1 MNESMIYLD
10 YNATAPL
17 HKNVIKKI
25 QNLKFEEF
33 GNPSS
38 VHKIGRNSKKIVEEV
53 RRNILSTLKAK
64 NYDLIFTSGAT
75 ESNNLAIKGF
85 IKKNNIKTI
94 FSLQTEHS
102 SVIDVVKN
110 LDIEKKFFN
119 INPNGTVNLKEIEEL
134 LSKQTNPFLVSIM
147 FANNESGII
156 NPIYEI
162 SKIVRKYKGIMHC
175 DGVQSLGKIEIDLDS
190 LDVDLFAISSHK
202 IGGPTGIGA
211 LLINTRNNISPEII
225 GGGQEKNLRSGTENF
240 LGIVGFGEA
249 INEVNNLTKICN
261 SEIKINRDLLETNL
275 KKLSNEIK
283 IFGEDTDRLA
293 NTCYFAYPSMTSEN
307 QVIALDQHG
316 ICVSSGAACSSGKVE
331 PSHVLKAMQVDEK
344 YIHSAIRV
352 SLGWD
357 STKEQI
363 ETFIN
368 VWKSDCFKN
377 GALNVR

>member
-1 MNESMIYLD
+1 MIYLD

-25 QNLKFEEF
+25 QSLKFEDF

-38 VHKIGRNSKKIVEEV
+38 VHKTGRNSKKIVEEV
-53 RRNILSTLKAK
+53 RRNILSILNAK

-75 ESNNLAIKGF
+75 ESNNLAIKGI

-94 FSLQTEHS
+94 YSLETEHA
-102 SVIDVVKN
+102 SVVDVLKS
-110 LDIEKKFFN
+110 LDIQKRFFK
-119 INPNGTVNLKEIEEL
+119 INANDTVNLNEIEEL
-134 LSKQTNPFLVSIM
+134 LSKETGQFLVSIM

-156 NPIYEI
+156 HSIKDI
-162 SKIVRKYKGIMHC
+162 SKIVKKYNGIIHC
-175 DGVQSLGKIEIDLDS
+175 DGVQSLGKIDIDLND
-190 LDVDLFAISSHK
+190 LDLDLFSISSHK

-211 LLINTRNNISPEII
+211 LLISSRNNISPEIV

-240 LGIVGFGEA
+240 LGILGFGEV
-249 INEVNNLTKICN
+249 INEVHNLSKICN
-261 SEIKINRDLLETNL
+261 SEVKNNRDFLEANL

-283 IFGEDTDRLA
+283 IFGEDTKRLG

-307 QVIALDQHG
+307 QVIALDQKG
-316 ICVSSGAACSSGKVE
+316 IFVSSGAACSSGKVE
-331 PSHVLKAMQVDEK
+331 PSHVLKAMKVDDK

-357 STKEQI
+357 STKDQI
-363 ETFIN
+363 ETFFN
-368 VWKSDCFKN
+368 VWKTDCFKN

>member
-1 MNESMIYLD
+1 MIYLD
-10 YNATAPL
+10 YNATLPF

-25 QNLKFEEF
+25 QNFKFEEF

-53 RRNILSTLKAK
+53 RRNILSILKAK
-64 NYDLIFTSGAT
+64 NFDLIFTSGAT

-94 FSLQTEHS
+94 FSLQTEHA

-119 INPNGTVNLKEIEEL
+119 INSNGNVNLKEIEEL
-134 LSKQTNPFLVSIM
+134 LSKQTSSFLVSIM

-156 NPIYEI
+156 HPINEI
-162 SKIVRKYKGIMHC
+162 AKIVRKYKGIIHC
-175 DGVQSLGKIEIDLDS
+175 DGVQGLGKIEIDLDG
-190 LDVDLFAISSHK
+190 LDVDLFSISSHK
-202 IGGPTGIGA
+202 IGGPTGVGA
-211 LLINTRNNISPEII
+211 LLINTRNNISPEIT

-249 INEVNNLTKICN
+249 INEVNNLAKICN
-261 SEIKINRDLLETNL
+261 SEIKNNRDLLEANL

-283 IFGEDTDRLA
+283 IFGEDTNRLA

-307 QVIALDQHG
+307 QVIALDQKG

-363 ETFIN
+363 ETFFNI
-368 VWKSDCFKN
+368 WKSDCFKN

>member
-1 MNESMIYLD
+1 MIYLD

-53 RRNILSTLKAK
+53 RRSILSTLKAK

-94 FSLQTEHS
+94 FSLHTEHA

-119 INPNGTVNLKEIEEL
+119 INSNGNVNLKEVEEL

-156 NPIYEI
+156 HPINEI
-162 SKIVRKYKGIMHC
+162 AKIVKKYKGIIHC
-175 DGVQSLGKIEIDLDS
+175 DGVQGLGKIEIDLDS
-190 LDVDLFAISSHK
+190 LDVDLFSISSHK

-211 LLINTRNNISPEII
+211 LLINTRNNISPEIT

-240 LGIVGFGEA
+240 LGIVGFGEV
-249 INEVNNLTKICN
+249 INEVNNLAKICN
-261 SEIKINRDLLETNL
+261 SEIKNNRDLLEANL

-283 IFGEDTDRLA
+283 IFGEDTNRLA

-307 QVIALDQHG
+307 QVIALDQKG

-363 ETFIN
+363 ETFFNI
-368 VWKSDCFKN
+368 WKSDCFKN

>member
-1 MNESMIYLD
+1 MIYLD

-25 QNLKFEEF
+25 QSLMLEDF

-53 RRNILSTLKAK
+53 RRNILSILKAS
-64 NYDLIFTSGAT
+64 NYDLVFTSGAT

-94 FSLQTEHS
+94 YSLETEHA
-102 SVIDVVKN
+102 SVVDVVKS
-110 LDIEKKFFN
+110 LDIQKKFFK
-119 INPNGTVNLKEIEEL
+119 INTNGTVNLNEVDEL
-134 LSKQTNPFLVSIM
+134 LSKETGTFLLSIM

-156 NPIYEI
+156 HPIKEI
-162 SKIVRKYKGIMHC
+162 SKIVKKYKGIIHC
-175 DGVQSLGKIEIDLDS
+175 DGVQSLGKIEIDLDG
-190 LDVDLFAISSHK
+190 LDLDLFSISSHK

-211 LLINTRNNISPEII
+211 LLINSRNNISPEII

-240 LGIVGFGEA
+240 LGILGFGEV
-249 INEVNNLTKICN
+249 INEVQSLSKICN
-261 SEIKINRDLLETNL
+261 SQVKTNRDFLEANL

-283 IFGEDTDRLA
+283 IFGEDTNRLG

-307 QVIALDQHG
+307 QVIALDQKG
-316 ICVSSGAACSSGKVE
+316 IFVSSGAACSSGKVE
-331 PSHVLKAMQVDEK
+331 PSHVLKAMKVDDK

-357 STKEQI
+357 STKDQI
-363 ETFIN
+363 ETFLN
-368 VWKSDCFKN
+368 VWKTDCFKN

>member
-1 MNESMIYLD
+1 MIYLD

-25 QNLKFEEF
+25 QSLKFEEF

-38 VHKIGRNSKKIVEEV
+38 VHKVGRNSKKIVEEV
-53 RRNILSTLKAK
+53 RRNILSSLKAK

-94 FSLQTEHS
+94 YSLETEHA
-102 SVIDVVKN
+102 SVIDVVKS
-110 LDIEKKFFN
+110 LDIEKKFFKTN
-119 INPNGTVNLKEIEEL
+119 SNGTVNLKEIEDL
-134 LSKQTNPFLVSIM
+134 LSKQTTPFLVSIM

-156 NPIYEI
+156 NPITEI
-162 SKIVRKYKGIMHC
+162 SKIVKKYKGIIHC

-190 LDVDLFAISSHK
+190 LDVDLFSISSHK

-211 LLINTRNNISPEII
+211 LLINVRNNIFPEII

-240 LGIVGFGEA
+240 IGILGFGEA
-249 INEVNNLTKICN
+249 MNEVKNLTNICN
-261 SEIKINRDLLETNL
+261 SQIKNTRDLLESNL

-283 IFGEDTDRLA
+283 IFGKDTDRLG

-307 QVIALDQHG
+307 QVISLDQNG

-363 ETFIN
+363 ENFFN
-368 VWKSDCFKN
+368 VWKTNCFKN

>member
-1 MNESMIYLD
+1 MIYLD

-134 LSKQTNPFLVSIM
+134 LAKQTSSFLVSIM

-156 NPIYEI
+156 HPINEI
-162 SKIVRKYKGIMHC
+162 AKIVRKYKGIIHC
-175 DGVQSLGKIEIDLDS
+175 DGVQGLGKIEIDLDS
-190 LDVDLFAISSHK
+190 LDVDLFSISSHK
-202 IGGPTGIGA
+202 IGGPTGVGA
-211 LLINTRNNISPEII
+211 LLINTRNNISPEIT

-249 INEVNNLTKICN
+249 ISEVNNLAKICN
-261 SEIKINRDLLETNL
+261 SEIKNNRDLLEANL

-283 IFGEDTDRLA
+283 IFGEDTNRLA

-307 QVIALDQHG
+307 QVIALDQKG

-363 ETFIN
+363 ETFFNI
-368 VWKSDCFKN
+368 WKSDCFKN

>member
-1 MNESMIYLD
+1 MIYFD

-25 QNLKFEEF
+25 QSLKFEEF

-38 VHKIGRNSKKIVEEV
+38 VHKIGRNSKKVVQEV
-53 RRNILSTLKAK
+53 RRNILSILKAK

-94 FSLQTEHS
+94 YSLETEHA
-102 SVIDVVKN
+102 SVIDVVKS
-110 LDIEKKFFN
+110 LEIEKKFFKTN
-119 INPNGTVNLKEIEEL
+119 SNGTVNLKEIEEA
-134 LSKQTNPFLVSIM
+134 LSKQTTPFLVSIM

-156 NPIYEI
+156 HPINEI
-162 SKIVRKYKGIMHC
+162 AKIVKKYKGIIHC

-190 LDVDLFAISSHK
+190 LDVDLFSISSHK

-211 LLINTRNNISPEII
+211 LLINTRNNITPEII

-240 LGIVGFGEA
+240 LGILGFGEA
-249 INEVNNLTKICN
+249 MNEVKSLTLICN
-261 SEIKINRDLLETNL
+261 SEIKNNRDLLETNL

-283 IFGEDTDRLA
+283 IFGEDADRLG

-307 QVIALDQHG
+307 QVIALDQKG

-331 PSHVLKAMQVDEK
+331 PSHVLKAMKVDDK

-357 STKEQI
+357 STKEQV
-363 ETFIN
+363 ETFFN

>member
-1 MNESMIYLD
+1 MIYLD

-94 FSLQTEHS
+94 FSLQTEHA

-119 INPNGTVNLKEIEEL
+119 INSNGNVNLKEVEEL

-156 NPIYEI
+156 HPINEI
-162 SKIVRKYKGIMHC
+162 AKIVRKYKGIIHC
-175 DGVQSLGKIEIDLDS
+175 DGVQGLGKIEIDLDS
-190 LDVDLFAISSHK
+190 LDVDLFSISSHK
-202 IGGPTGIGA
+202 IGGPTGVGA
-211 LLINTRNNISPEII
+211 LLINTRNNISPEIT

-240 LGIVGFGEA
+240 LGIVGFGEV
-249 INEVNNLTKICN
+249 INEVNNLAKICN
-261 SEIKINRDLLETNL
+261 SEIKNNRDLLEANL

-283 IFGEDTDRLA
+283 IFGEDTNRLA

-307 QVIALDQHG
+307 QVIALDQKG

-331 PSHVLKAMQVDEK
+331 PSHVLKAMKVDEK

-363 ETFIN
+363 ETFFNI
-368 VWKSDCFKN
+368 WKSDCFKN

>member
-1 MNESMIYLD
+1 MIYLD

-53 RRNILSTLKAK
+53 RRNILSALKAK

-94 FSLQTEHS
+94 FSLQTEHA

-119 INPNGTVNLKEIEEL
+119 INSNGNVNLKEIEEL
-134 LSKQTNPFLVSIM
+134 LSKQVNPFLVSIM

-156 NPIYEI
+156 HPINEI
-162 SKIVRKYKGIMHC
+162 AKIVRKYKGIIHC
-175 DGVQSLGKIEIDLDS
+175 DGVQGLGKIEIDLDS
-190 LDVDLFAISSHK
+190 LDVDLFSISSHK

-211 LLINTRNNISPEII
+211 LLINTRNNISPEIT

-249 INEVNNLTKICN
+249 INEVNNLAKICN
-261 SEIKINRDLLETNL
+261 SEIKNNRDLLEANL

-283 IFGEDTDRLA
+283 IFGEDTNRLA

-307 QVIALDQHG
+307 QVIALDQKG

-363 ETFIN
+363 ETFFNI
-368 VWKSDCFKN
+368 WKSDCFKN

>member
-1 MNESMIYLD
+1 MIYLD

-25 QNLKFEEF
+25 QSLKFEDF

-38 VHKIGRNSKKIVEEV
+38 IHKTGRNSKKIVEEV
-53 RRNILSTLKAK
+53 RRNILSILNAK

-75 ESNNLAIKGF
+75 ESNNLAIKGI

-94 FSLQTEHS
+94 YSLETEHA
-102 SVIDVVKN
+102 SVVDVVKS
-110 LDIEKKFFN
+110 LDIQKKFFKVN
-119 INPNGTVNLKEIEEL
+119 ANGTVNLNEIEEL
-134 LSKQTNPFLVSIM
+134 LSKETGQFLVSIM
-147 FANNESGII
+147 FANNESGTIHSIKDISRIVKKYNGII
-156 NPIYEI
+156 
-162 SKIVRKYKGIMHC
+162 HC
-175 DGVQSLGKIEIDLDS
+175 DGVQSLGKIDIDLND
-190 LDVDLFAISSHK
+190 LDLDLFSISSHK

-211 LLINTRNNISPEII
+211 LLISSRNNISPEIV

-240 LGIVGFGEA
+240 LGILGFGEV
-249 INEVNNLTKICN
+249 INEVHNLSKICN
-261 SEIKINRDLLETNL
+261 LEVKNNRDFLEANL

-283 IFGEDTDRLA
+283 IFGEDTNRLG

-307 QVIALDQHG
+307 QVIALDQKG
-316 ICVSSGAACSSGKVE
+316 IFVSSGAACSSGKVE
-331 PSHVLKAMQVDEK
+331 PSHVLKAMKVDDK

-357 STKEQI
+357 STKDQI
-363 ETFIN
+363 ETFLN
-368 VWKSDCFKN
+368 VWKTDCFKN

>member
-1 MNESMIYLD
+1 MIYFD

-25 QNLKFEEF
+25 QSLKFEEF

-38 VHKIGRNSKKIVEEV
+38 VHKIGRNSKKVVEEV
-53 RRNILSTLKAK
+53 RRNILSILKAK

-94 FSLQTEHS
+94 YSLETEHA
-102 SVIDVVKN
+102 SVIDVVKS
-110 LDIEKKFFN
+110 LEIEKKFFKTN
-119 INPNGTVNLKEIEEL
+119 SNGTVNLKEIEEV
-134 LSKQTNPFLVSIM
+134 LSKQTTPFLVSIM

-156 NPIYEI
+156 HPINEI
-162 SKIVRKYKGIMHC
+162 AKIVKKYKGIIHC
-175 DGVQSLGKIEIDLDS
+175 DGVQSLGKIEIDLDR
-190 LDVDLFAISSHK
+190 LDVDLFSISSHK

-211 LLINTRNNISPEII
+211 LLINTRNNITPEII

-240 LGIVGFGEA
+240 LGILGFGEA
-249 INEVNNLTKICN
+249 MNEVKNLTKICN
-261 SEIKINRDLLETNL
+261 SEIKNNRDLLETNL

-283 IFGEDTDRLA
+283 IFGEDADRLA
-293 NTCYFAYPSMTSEN
+293 NTCYFAYPSMTSDN
-307 QVIALDQHG
+307 QVIALDQKG

-331 PSHVLKAMQVDEK
+331 PSHVLKAMKVDDK

-357 STKEQI
+357 STKEQV
-363 ETFIN
+363 ETFFN

>member
-1 MNESMIYLD
+1 MIYLD

-53 RRNILSTLKAK
+53 RRNILSILKAK

-94 FSLQTEHS
+94 FSLQTEHA

-119 INPNGTVNLKEIEEL
+119 INSNGNVNLKEIEEL
-134 LSKQTNPFLVSIM
+134 LLKQVNPFLVSIM

-156 NPIYEI
+156 HPINEI
-162 SKIVRKYKGIMHC
+162 AKIVRKYKGIIHC
-175 DGVQSLGKIEIDLDS
+175 DGVQGLGKIEIDLDS
-190 LDVDLFAISSHK
+190 LDVDLFSISSHK
-202 IGGPTGIGA
+202 IGGPTGVGA
-211 LLINTRNNISPEII
+211 LLINTRNNISPEIT

-249 INEVNNLTKICN
+249 INEVNNLAKICN
-261 SEIKINRDLLETNL
+261 SEIKNNRDLLEANL

-283 IFGEDTDRLA
+283 IFGEDTNRLA

-307 QVIALDQHG
+307 QVIALDQKG

-363 ETFIN
+363 ETFFNI
-368 VWKSDCFKN
+368 WKSDCFKN

>member
-1 MNESMIYLD
+1 MIYLD

-94 FSLQTEHS
+94 FSLQTEHA

-119 INPNGTVNLKEIEEL
+119 INSNGNVNLKEIEEL
-134 LSKQTNPFLVSIM
+134 LSKQTSPFLVSIM

-156 NPIYEI
+156 HAINEI
-162 SKIVRKYKGIMHC
+162 AKIVKKYKGIIHC
-175 DGVQSLGKIEIDLDS
+175 DGVQSLGKIEIDLNS
-190 LDVDLFAISSHK
+190 LDVDLFSISSHK

-211 LLINTRNNISPEII
+211 LLINTRNNISPEIT

-249 INEVNNLTKICN
+249 INEVNNLAKICN
-261 SEIKINRDLLETNL
+261 SEIKNNRDLLEANL

-283 IFGEDTDRLA
+283 IFGEDTNRLA

-307 QVIALDQHG
+307 QVIALDQKG

-331 PSHVLKAMQVDEK
+331 PSHVLKAMKVDDK

-363 ETFIN
+363 ETFFNI
-368 VWKSDCFKN
+368 WKSDCFKN

>member
-1 MNESMIYLD
+1 MIYLD

-25 QNLKFEEF
+25 QSLKFEDF

-38 VHKIGRNSKKIVEEV
+38 VHKTGRNSKKIVEEV
-53 RRNILSTLKAK
+53 RRNILSILNAK

-75 ESNNLAIKGF
+75 ESNNLAIKGT

-94 FSLQTEHS
+94 YSLESEHA
-102 SVIDVVKN
+102 SVFDVLKSID
-110 LDIEKKFFN
+110 IQKKFFK
-119 INPNGTVNLKEIEEL
+119 INTNGTVNLNEIEEL
-134 LSKQTNPFLVSIM
+134 LSKETVPFLVSIM

-156 NPIYEI
+156 HSIKEI
-162 SKIVRKYKGIMHC
+162 SKIVKKYTGIFHC
-175 DGVQSLGKIEIDLDS
+175 DGVQSLGKINIDLND
-190 LDVDLFAISSHK
+190 LDVDLFSISSHK

-211 LLINTRNNISPEII
+211 LLINSRNNISPEIV

-240 LGIVGFGEA
+240 LGILGFGEV
-249 INEVNNLTKICN
+249 INEVQNLSKICN
-261 SEIKINRDLLETNL
+261 SQVKTNRDFLEANL

-283 IFGEDTDRLA
+283 IFGEDTKRLG

-307 QVIALDQHG
+307 QVIALDQKG
-316 ICVSSGAACSSGKVE
+316 IFVSSGAACSSGKVE
-331 PSHVLKAMQVDEK
+331 PSHVLKAMKVDDK

-357 STKEQI
+357 STKDQI
-363 ETFIN
+363 ETFLN
-368 VWKSDCFKN
+368 VWKTDCFKN

>member
-1 MNESMIYLD
+1 MIYLD

-94 FSLQTEHS
+94 YSLQTEHS

>member
-1 MNESMIYLD
+1 MIYLD

-94 FSLQTEHS
+94 FSLQTEHA

-119 INPNGTVNLKEIEEL
+119 INSNGNVNLKEIEEL
-134 LSKQTNPFLVSIM
+134 LSKQTSPFLVSIM

-156 NPIYEI
+156 HPINEI
-162 SKIVRKYKGIMHC
+162 AKIVKKYKGIIHC

-190 LDVDLFAISSHK
+190 LDVDLFSISSHK
-202 IGGPTGIGA
+202 IGGPTGVGA
-211 LLINTRNNISPEII
+211 LLINTRNNISPEIT

-240 LGIVGFGEA
+240 LGIVGFGEV
-249 INEVNNLTKICN
+249 INEVNNLAKICN
-261 SEIKINRDLLETNL
+261 SEIKNNRDLLEVNL

-283 IFGEDTDRLA
+283 IFGEDTNRLA

-307 QVIALDQHG
+307 QVIALDQKG

-363 ETFIN
+363 ETFFNI
-368 VWKSDCFKN
+368 WKSDCFKN

>member
-1 MNESMIYLD
+1 MIYLD

-94 FSLQTEHS
+94 FSLHTEHA

-119 INPNGTVNLKEIEEL
+119 INSNGNVNLKEIEEL
-134 LSKQTNPFLVSIM
+134 LSKQTSPFLVSIM

-156 NPIYEI
+156 HPINEI
-162 SKIVRKYKGIMHC
+162 AKIVRKYKGIIHC

-190 LDVDLFAISSHK
+190 LDVDLFSISSHK

-211 LLINTRNNISPEII
+211 LLINTRNNILPEIT

-249 INEVNNLTKICN
+249 INEVNNLAKICN
-261 SEIKINRDLLETNL
+261 SEIKNNRDLLEANL

-283 IFGEDTDRLA
+283 IFGEDTNRLA

-307 QVIALDQHG
+307 QVIALDQKG

-363 ETFIN
+363 ETFFNI
-368 VWKSDCFKN
+368 WKSDCFKN

>member
-1 MNESMIYLD
+1 MIYLD

-94 FSLQTEHS
+94 FSLQTEHA

-119 INPNGTVNLKEIEEL
+119 INSNGNVNLKEIEEL

-156 NPIYEI
+156 HPINEI
-162 SKIVRKYKGIMHC
+162 AKIVKKYKGIIHC
-175 DGVQSLGKIEIDLDS
+175 DGVQGLGKIEIDLDS
-190 LDVDLFAISSHK
+190 LDVDLFSISSHK

-211 LLINTRNNISPEII
+211 LLINTRNNISPEIT

-249 INEVNNLTKICN
+249 INEVNNLAKICN
-261 SEIKINRDLLETNL
+261 SEIKNNRDLLEANL

-283 IFGEDTDRLA
+283 IFGEDTNRLA

-307 QVIALDQHG
+307 QVIALDQKG

-363 ETFIN
+363 ETFFNI
-368 VWKSDCFKN
+368 WKSDCFKN

>member
-1 MNESMIYLD
+1 MIYLD

-53 RRNILSTLKAK
+53 RRNILSILKAK

-94 FSLQTEHS
+94 FSLHTEHA

-119 INPNGTVNLKEIEEL
+119 INSNGNVNLKEIEEL
-134 LSKQTNPFLVSIM
+134 LSKQVNPFLVSIM

-156 NPIYEI
+156 HPINEI
-162 SKIVRKYKGIMHC
+162 AKIVRKYKGIIHC
-175 DGVQSLGKIEIDLDS
+175 DGVQGLGKIEIDLDS
-190 LDVDLFAISSHK
+190 LDVDLFSISSHK

-211 LLINTRNNISPEII
+211 LLINTRNNISPEIT

-249 INEVNNLTKICN
+249 INEVNNLAKICN
-261 SEIKINRDLLETNL
+261 SEIKNNRDLLEANL

-283 IFGEDTDRLA
+283 IFGEDTNRLA

-307 QVIALDQHG
+307 QVIALDQKG

-363 ETFIN
+363 ETFFNI
-368 VWKSDCFKN
+368 WKSDCFKN

>member
-1 MNESMIYLD
+1 MIYLD

-25 QNLKFEEF
+25 QSLKFEDF

-38 VHKIGRNSKKIVEEV
+38 VHKTGRNSKKIVEEV
-53 RRNILSTLKAK
+53 RRNILSILNAK

-75 ESNNLAIKGF
+75 ESNNLAIKGI

-94 FSLQTEHS
+94 YSLETEHA
-102 SVIDVVKN
+102 SVVDVLKS
-110 LDIEKKFFN
+110 LDIQKRFFK
-119 INPNGTVNLKEIEEL
+119 INANGTVNLNEIEEL
-134 LSKQTNPFLVSIM
+134 LSKETGQFLVSIM

-156 NPIYEI
+156 HSIKDI
-162 SKIVRKYKGIMHC
+162 SKIVKKYNGIIHC
-175 DGVQSLGKIEIDLDS
+175 DGVQSLGKIDIDLND
-190 LDVDLFAISSHK
+190 LDLDLFSISSHK

-211 LLINTRNNISPEII
+211 LLISSRNNISPEIV

-240 LGIVGFGEA
+240 LGILGFGEV
-249 INEVNNLTKICN
+249 INEVHNLSKICN
-261 SEIKINRDLLETNL
+261 SEVKNNRDFLEANL

-283 IFGEDTDRLA
+283 IFGEDTNRLG

-307 QVIALDQHG
+307 QVIALDQKG
-316 ICVSSGAACSSGKVE
+316 IFVSSGAACSSGKVE
-331 PSHVLKAMQVDEK
+331 PSHVLKAMKVDDK

-357 STKEQI
+357 STKDQI
-363 ETFIN
+363 ETFLN
-368 VWKSDCFKN
+368 VWKKNCFKN

>member
-1 MNESMIYLD
+1 MIYLD

-17 HKNVIKKI
+17 HKNVIKII
-25 QNLKFEEF
+25 QSLKLEDF

-53 RRNILSTLKAK
+53 RRNILSILKAS
-64 NYDLIFTSGAT
+64 NYDLVFTSGAT

-94 FSLQTEHS
+94 YTLETEHA
-102 SVIDVVKN
+102 SVVDVVKS
-110 LDIEKKFFN
+110 LDIQKKFFK
-119 INPNGTVNLKEIEEL
+119 INTNGTVNLNEIDEL
-134 LSKQTNPFLVSIM
+134 LSKETGKFLLSIM

-156 NPIYEI
+156 HPIKEI
-162 SKIVRKYKGIMHC
+162 SKIVKKYKGIIHC
-175 DGVQSLGKIEIDLDS
+175 DGVQSLGKIKIDLDD
-190 LDVDLFAISSHK
+190 LDLDLFSISSHK

-211 LLINTRNNISPEII
+211 LLINSRNNISPEII

-240 LGIVGFGEA
+240 LGILGFGEV
-249 INEVNNLTKICN
+249 INEVQNLSKICN
-261 SEIKINRDLLETNL
+261 SEVKNNRDFLEANL

-283 IFGEDTDRLA
+283 IFGEDTNRLG

-307 QVIALDQHG
+307 QVIALDQKG
-316 ICVSSGAACSSGKVE
+316 IFVSSGAACSSGKVE
-331 PSHVLKAMQVDEK
+331 PSHVLKAMKVDDK

-357 STKEQI
+357 STKDQI
-363 ETFIN
+363 ETFFN
-368 VWKSDCFKN
+368 VWKTDCFKN

>member
-1 MNESMIYLD
+1 MIYFD

-25 QNLKFEEF
+25 QSLKFEEF

-38 VHKIGRNSKKIVEEV
+38 VHKIGRNSKKVVEEV
-53 RRNILSTLKAK
+53 RRNILSILKAK

-94 FSLQTEHS
+94 YSLETEHA
-102 SVIDVVKN
+102 SVIDVVKS
-110 LDIEKKFFN
+110 LEIEKKFFKTN
-119 INPNGTVNLKEIEEL
+119 SNGTVNLKEIEEV
-134 LSKQTNPFLVSIM
+134 LSKQTTPFLVSIM

-156 NPIYEI
+156 HPINEI
-162 SKIVRKYKGIMHC
+162 AKIVKKYKGIIHC

-190 LDVDLFAISSHK
+190 LDVDLFSISSHK

-211 LLINTRNNISPEII
+211 LLINTRNNITPEII

-240 LGIVGFGEA
+240 LGILGFGEA
-249 INEVNNLTKICN
+249 MNEVKSLTLICN
-261 SEIKINRDLLETNL
+261 SEIKNNRDLLETNL

-283 IFGEDTDRLA
+283 IFGEDADRLG

-307 QVIALDQHG
+307 QVIALDQKG

-331 PSHVLKAMQVDEK
+331 PSHVLKAMKVDDK

-357 STKEQI
+357 STKEQV
-363 ETFIN
+363 ETFFN

>member
-1 MNESMIYLD
+1 MIYLD

-38 VHKIGRNSKKIVEEV
+38 IHKIGRNSKKIVEEV

-85 IKKNNIKTI
+85 LKKNNIKTI
-94 FSLQTEHS
+94 FSLQTEHA
-102 SVIDVVKN
+102 SVIDVLKS

-119 INPNGTVNLKEIEEL
+119 INSNGNVNLKEVEEL
-134 LSKQTNPFLVSIM
+134 LLKQTNPFLVSVM

-156 NPIYEI
+156 HPINKI
-162 SKIVRKYKGIMHC
+162 AKIVKKYDGIIHC

-190 LDVDLFAISSHK
+190 LDVDLFSISSHK

-211 LLINTRNNISPEII
+211 LLINTRNNISPEIT

-249 INEVNNLTKICN
+249 INEVNNLAKLCN
-261 SEIKINRDLLETNL
+261 SVIKNNRDLLEANL

-283 IFGEDTDRLA
+283 IFGEDTNRLA

-307 QVIALDQHG
+307 QLIALDQKG

-357 STKEQI
+357 STREQI
-363 ETFIN
+363 ETFFNI
-368 VWKSDCFKN
+368 WKSDCFKTEH
-377 GALNVR
+377 

>member
-1 MNESMIYLD
+1 MIYFD

-25 QNLKFEEF
+25 QSLKFEEF

-38 VHKIGRNSKKIVEEV
+38 VHKIGRNSKKVVEEV
-53 RRNILSTLKAK
+53 RRNILSILKAK

-94 FSLQTEHS
+94 YSLETEHA
-102 SVIDVVKN
+102 SVIDVVKS
-110 LDIEKKFFN
+110 LEIEKKFFKTN
-119 INPNGTVNLKEIEEL
+119 SNGTVILKEIEEV
-134 LSKQTNPFLVSIM
+134 LSKQTTPFLVSIM

-156 NPIYEI
+156 HPINEI
-162 SKIVRKYKGIMHC
+162 AKIVKKYKGIIHC

-190 LDVDLFAISSHK
+190 LDLDLFSISSHK

-211 LLINTRNNISPEII
+211 LLINTRNNITPEII

-240 LGIVGFGEA
+240 LGILGFGEA
-249 INEVNNLTKICN
+249 MNEVKSLTKICN
-261 SEIKINRDLLETNL
+261 SEIKNNRDLLETNL

-283 IFGEDTDRLA
+283 IFGEDADRLG

-307 QVIALDQHG
+307 QVIALDQKG

-331 PSHVLKAMQVDEK
+331 PSHVLKAMKVDDK

-357 STKEQI
+357 STKEQV
-363 ETFIN
+363 ETFFN
-368 VWKSDCFKN
+368 VWKLDCFKN

>member
-1 MNESMIYLD
+1 MIYLD

-119 INPNGTVNLKEIEEL
+119 INPNGTVNLKEIEEV

>member
-1 MNESMIYLD
+1 MIYLD

-134 LSKQTNPFLVSIM
+134 LSKQKNPFLVSVM

-261 SEIKINRDLLETNL
+261 SEIKNNRDLLETNL

-363 ETFIN
+363 ETFLNIWN
-368 VWKSDCFKN
+368 SDCFKN

>member
-1 MNESMIYLD
+1 MIYLD

-94 FSLQTEHS
+94 FSLQTEHA

-119 INPNGTVNLKEIEEL
+119 INSNGNVNLKEIEEL
-134 LSKQTNPFLVSIM
+134 LSKQTSPFLVSIM

-156 NPIYEI
+156 HPINEI
-162 SKIVRKYKGIMHC
+162 AKIVKKYKGIIHC
-175 DGVQSLGKIEIDLDS
+175 DGVQGLGKIEIDLDS
-190 LDVDLFAISSHK
+190 LDVDLFSISSHK
-202 IGGPTGIGA
+202 IGGPTGVGA
-211 LLINTRNNISPEII
+211 LLINTRNNISPEIT

-240 LGIVGFGEA
+240 LGIVGFGEV
-249 INEVNNLTKICN
+249 INEVNNLAKICN
-261 SEIKINRDLLETNL
+261 SEIKNNRDLLEANL

-283 IFGEDTDRLA
+283 IFGEDTNRLA

-307 QVIALDQHG
+307 QVIALDQKG

-363 ETFIN
+363 ETFFNI
-368 VWKSDCFKN
+368 WKSDCFKN

>member
-1 MNESMIYLD
+1 MIYFD

-25 QNLKFEEF
+25 QSLKFEEF

-53 RRNILSTLKAK
+53 RRNILSILKAK

-94 FSLQTEHS
+94 YSLETEHA
-102 SVIDVVKN
+102 SVIDVVKS
-110 LDIEKKFFN
+110 LEIEKKFFKTN
-119 INPNGTVNLKEIEEL
+119 SNGTVNLKEIEEV
-134 LSKQTNPFLVSIM
+134 LSKQTTPFLISIM

-156 NPIYEI
+156 HPINEI
-162 SKIVRKYKGIMHC
+162 AKIVKKYKGIIHC

-190 LDVDLFAISSHK
+190 LDVDLFSISSHK

-211 LLINTRNNISPEII
+211 LLINTRNNITPEII

-240 LGIVGFGEA
+240 LGILGFGEA
-249 INEVNNLTKICN
+249 MNEVKSLTRICN
-261 SEIKINRDLLETNL
+261 SEIKNNRDLLETNL

-283 IFGEDTDRLA
+283 IFGEDADRLG

-307 QVIALDQHG
+307 QVIALDQKG

-331 PSHVLKAMQVDEK
+331 PSHVLKAMKVDDK

-357 STKEQI
+357 STKEQV
-363 ETFIN
+363 ETFFN

>member
-1 MNESMIYLD
+1 MIYLD

-53 RRNILSTLKAK
+53 RRNILSALKAK

-94 FSLQTEHS
+94 FSLQTEHA

-119 INPNGTVNLKEIEEL
+119 INSNGNVNLKEIEEL
-134 LSKQTNPFLVSIM
+134 LSKQNSPFLVSIM

-156 NPIYEI
+156 HPINEI
-162 SKIVRKYKGIMHC
+162 AKIVKKYKGIIHC
-175 DGVQSLGKIEIDLDS
+175 DGVQGLGKIEIDLDS
-190 LDVDLFAISSHK
+190 LDVDLFSISSHK

-211 LLINTRNNISPEII
+211 LLINTRNNISPEIT

-240 LGIVGFGEA
+240 LGIIGFGEA
-249 INEVNNLTKICN
+249 INEVNNLAKICN
-261 SEIKINRDLLETNL
+261 SEIKNNRDLLEANL

-283 IFGEDTDRLA
+283 IFGEDTNRLA

-307 QVIALDQHG
+307 QVIALDQKG

-363 ETFIN
+363 ETLFNI
-368 VWKSDCFKN
+368 WKSDCFKN

>member
-1 MNESMIYLD
+1 MIYLD

-53 RRNILSTLKAK
+53 RRNILSALKAK

-94 FSLQTEHS
+94 FSLQTEHA

-119 INPNGTVNLKEIEEL
+119 INSNGNVNLKEIEEL
-134 LSKQTNPFLVSIM
+134 LSKQTSPFLVSIM

-156 NPIYEI
+156 HPINEI
-162 SKIVRKYKGIMHC
+162 AKIVRKCKGIIHC
-175 DGVQSLGKIEIDLDS
+175 DGVQGLGKIEIDLDS
-190 LDVDLFAISSHK
+190 LGVDLFSISSHK
-202 IGGPTGIGA
+202 IGGPTGVGA
-211 LLINTRNNISPEII
+211 LLINTRNNISPEIT

-249 INEVNNLTKICN
+249 INEINNLTEICN
-261 SEIKINRDLLETNL
+261 SEIKNNRDLLEANL

-283 IFGEDTDRLA
+283 IFGEDTNRLA

-307 QVIALDQHG
+307 QVIALDQKG

-363 ETFIN
+363 ETFFNI
-368 VWKSDCFKN
+368 WKSDCFKN

>member
-1 MNESMIYLD
+1 MIYLD

-25 QNLKFEEF
+25 QNLKFKEF

-38 VHKIGRNSKKIVEEV
+38 VHKIGRNSKKIIEEV

-85 IKKNNIKTI
+85 IKKNKIKTI
-94 FSLQTEHS
+94 FSLQTEHA

-119 INPNGTVNLKEIEEL
+119 INSNGNVNLKEIEEL
-134 LSKQTNPFLVSIM
+134 LSKQVNPFLVSIM

-156 NPIYEI
+156 HSINEI
-162 SKIVRKYKGIMHC
+162 AKIVKKYRGIIHC

-190 LDVDLFAISSHK
+190 LDVDLFSISSHK
-202 IGGPTGIGA
+202 IGGPTGVGA
-211 LLINTRNNISPEII
+211 LLINTRNNISPEIT
-225 GGGQEKNLRSGTENF
+225 GGGQEKNFRSGTENF

-249 INEVNNLTKICN
+249 INEVNNLAKICN
-261 SEIKINRDLLETNL
+261 SEIKNNRDLLEVNL

-283 IFGEDTDRLA
+283 IFGEDTNRLA

-307 QVIALDQHG
+307 QVIALDQKG

-363 ETFIN
+363 ETFFNI
-368 VWKSDCFKN
+368 WKSDCFKN
-377 GALNVR
+377 GALNVG

>member
-1 MNESMIYLD
+1 MIYLD

-25 QNLKFEEF
+25 QNFKFEEF

-38 VHKIGRNSKKIVEEV
+38 VHKIGRNSKKILEEV
-53 RRNILSTLKAK
+53 RRNILSALKAK

-85 IKKNNIKTI
+85 IKKNNINTI
-94 FSLQTEHS
+94 FSLQTEHA

-110 LDIEKKFFN
+110 LDIQKKFFN
-119 INPNGTVNLKEIEEL
+119 INSNGNVNLKEIEEL
-134 LSKQTNPFLVSIM
+134 LSKQVNPFLVSIM

-156 NPIYEI
+156 HPINEI
-162 SKIVRKYKGIMHC
+162 AKIVRKYKGIIHC
-175 DGVQSLGKIEIDLDS
+175 DGVQGLGKIEIDLDS
-190 LDVDLFAISSHK
+190 LDVDLFSISSHK
-202 IGGPTGIGA
+202 IGGPTGVGA

-240 LGIVGFGEA
+240 LGIVGFGEV
-249 INEVNNLTKICN
+249 INEVNNLAKICN
-261 SEIKINRDLLETNL
+261 SEIKNNRDLLEANL

-283 IFGEDTDRLA
+283 IFGEDTNRLA

-307 QVIALDQHG
+307 QVIALDQKG

-363 ETFIN
+363 ETFFNI
-368 VWKSDCFKN
+368 WKSDCFKN

>member
-1 MNESMIYLD
+1 MIYLD

-261 SEIKINRDLLETNL
+261 SEIKNNRDLLEANL

-283 IFGEDTDRLA
+283 IFGEDTDRLS

-363 ETFIN
+363 ETFLNI
-368 VWKSDCFKN
+368 WKSDCFKN

>member
-1 MNESMIYLD
+1 MIYLD

-94 FSLQTEHS
+94 FSLHTEHA

-119 INPNGTVNLKEIEEL
+119 INSNGNVNLKEIEEI
-134 LSKQTNPFLVSIM
+134 LSKQISPFLVSIM

-156 NPIYEI
+156 HPINEI
-162 SKIVRKYKGIMHC
+162 AKIVKKYKGIIHC

-190 LDVDLFAISSHK
+190 LDVDLFSISSHK
-202 IGGPTGIGA
+202 IGGPTGVGA
-211 LLINTRNNISPEII
+211 LLINTRNNISPEIT

-240 LGIVGFGEA
+240 LGIVGFGEV
-249 INEVNNLTKICN
+249 INEVNNLAKICN
-261 SEIKINRDLLETNL
+261 SEIKNNRDLLEVNL

-283 IFGEDTDRLA
+283 IFGEDTNRLA

-307 QVIALDQHG
+307 QVIALDQKG

-363 ETFIN
+363 ETFFNI
-368 VWKSDCFKN
+368 WKSDCFKN

>member
-1 MNESMIYLD
+1 MIYFD

-25 QNLKFEEF
+25 QSLKFEEF

-38 VHKIGRNSKKIVEEV
+38 VHKIGRNYKKVVEEV
-53 RRNILSTLKAK
+53 RRNILSILKAK

-94 FSLQTEHS
+94 YSLETEHA
-102 SVIDVVKN
+102 SVIDVVKS
-110 LDIEKKFFN
+110 LEIEKKFFKTN
-119 INPNGTVNLKEIEEL
+119 LNGTVNLKEIEEA
-134 LSKQTNPFLVSIM
+134 LSKQTTPFLVSIM

-156 NPIYEI
+156 HPINEI
-162 SKIVRKYKGIMHC
+162 AKIVKKYKGIIHC

-190 LDVDLFAISSHK
+190 LDVDLFSISSHK

-211 LLINTRNNISPEII
+211 LLINTRNNITPEII

-240 LGIVGFGEA
+240 LGILGFGEA
-249 INEVNNLTKICN
+249 MNEVKNLTKICN
-261 SEIKINRDLLETNL
+261 SEIKNNRDLLETNL

-283 IFGEDTDRLA
+283 IFGEDADRLG

-307 QVIALDQHG
+307 QVIALDQKG

-331 PSHVLKAMQVDEK
+331 PSHVLKAMKVDDK

-357 STKEQI
+357 STKEQV
-363 ETFIN
+363 ETFFN

>member
-1 MNESMIYLD
+1 MIYLD

-38 VHKIGRNSKKIVEEV
+38 VHKIGRNSKKVVEEV
-53 RRNILSTLKAK
+53 RRNILSNLKAK

-94 FSLQTEHS
+94 YSLQTEHS

-119 INPNGTVNLKEIEEL
+119 INPNGTVNLKEIEEV

-156 NPIYEI
+156 SPIYEI

>member
-1 MNESMIYLD
+1 MIYLD

-363 ETFIN
+363 ETFLNI
-368 VWKSDCFKN
+368 WKSDCFKN